1 MRSSFAK
8 WTLAYAISIIYVS
21 VAIGPGGF
29 HFVSRGPGDAWQAL
43 LTTRYVPL
51 GSDQRADWM
60 ANLVMTIPLGFL
72 WTGIGW
78 IDRPAVKRWLRVSL
92 TLSGCVTFVIAV
104 KYAQLFFP
112 PRTVNLNYIIAQC
125 LGSAVGIGLFVVF
138 YRRLSIQSQETPERR
153 ARTLRLV
160 LTVYSV
166 ALFLFYLFPF
176 DFVFSAADFHEHVA
190 ALPNSLYSWPGADRP
205 RGIRLILILASIA
218 ETVPV
223 GIMLARR
230 RQPPSVWRATI
241 IGFLIMSA
249 LTLATMFVMSATPF
263 LVSIIFRTIGVSLG
277 AALAIYLK
285 HVDLL
290 RFRLLLAKATPFLVL
305 PYVLGVLYINGL
317 LSSHWRTL
325 EEARAAMDFR
335 GLLPLWHYYIVSKAH
350 GLASLAVHIVT
361 FAPIGVLISLRRDRH
376 DDGAILAAVLASLFS
391 LAVEFG
397 RAMKPGLEP
406 DINSVLIAA
415 VSAWIAVKVMPSV
428 WQMVASLSEDRQLSV
443 AL

>member
-1 MRSSFAK
+1 
-8 WTLAYAISIIYVS
+8 
-21 VAIGPGGF
+21 
-29 HFVSRGPGDAWQAL
+29 
-43 LTTRYVPL
+43 
-51 GSDQRADWM
+51 
-60 ANLVMTIPLGFL
+60 
-72 WTGIGW
+72 
-78 IDRPAVKRWLRVSL
+78 
-92 TLSGCVTFVIAV
+92 
-104 KYAQLFFP
+104 
-112 PRTVNLNYIIAQC
+112 
-125 LGSAVGIGLFVVF
+125 
-138 YRRLSIQSQETPERR
+138 
-153 ARTLRLV
+153 
-160 LTVYSV
+160 
-166 ALFLFYLFPF
+166 
-176 DFVFSAADFHEHVA
+176 
-190 ALPNSLYSWPGADRP
+190 
-205 RGIRLILILASIA
+205 
-218 ETVPV
+218 
-223 GIMLARR
+223 
-230 RQPPSVWRATI
+230 
-241 IGFLIMSA
+241 MSA